1 MKPLRFLVLLAFG
14 LYLLGVVFL
23 GLLLSSPSPKKS
35 HSSLSNSLLARLKLR
50 RIFFNSSDGLGSEGS
65 SVRKRIRLL
74 LSLSEANELRGAAA
88 LLRRSIQTLLPDTAN
103 LEVKF
108 FGTVFVLLLVIL
120 CFQCAFCSGLG
131 LVGRFFFTTRYMEIL
146 STGARKPTF
155 ISPIDGS
162 YFSQSEYLL
171 TLMLLPQM
179 VFRA

>member
-74 LSLSEANELRGAAA
+74 LSLSEAKLRGAAA
-88 LLRRSIQTLLPDTAN
+88 LLRWSIQTLFPDTAN

-120 CFQCAFCSGLG
+120 CFQYAFCSLLG
-131 LVGRFFFTTRYMEIL
+131 LVDRFFFTTRYMEIL

-155 ISPIDGS
+155 ISPIDGF
-162 YFSQSEYLL
+162 YFTQSENLL
-171 TLMLLPQM
+171 TLILLPQM